1 VERTTIEITKTQK
14 QTLDTFKNG
23 DKETYREVLQRIMD
37 SYSENGNTEL
47 DETRVREISRETV
60 NDIVTPRALE

>member
-1 VERTTIEITKTQK
+1 MERTTIEITKTQK